1 MNVCAVCAA
10 AMSEEETFCSHCG
23 AAVAPPAKPFGAW
36 RRVITGII
44 GFPVVTSGT
53 LLIAFG
59 AFSLAKGCGDGGDG
73 WGRGICEV
81 VSFIYLAF
89 GVGIALLGAPFALAA
104 IVPFGTARRIL
115 VSLGA
120 AASGAAF
127 FGIGLANEGMAVAIV
142 VAVLVAF
149 GLFHLTYQIAR

>member
-1 MNVCAVCAA
+1 MSACAA
-10 AMSEEETFCSHCG
+10 CGEAMSEEDAFCSYCG
-23 AAVAPPAKPFGAW
+23 ATAEPPAKHPGAW
-36 RRVITGII
+36 RRAATGII
-44 GFPVVTSGT
+44 GFPLVTSGA

-59 AFSLAKGCGDGGDG
+59 ALSLAKGCGDGGDG
-73 WGRGICEV
+73 LGKGICEA

-115 VSLGA
+115 VGVGA

-127 FGIGLANEGMAVAIV
+127 FGIGLADEGITVAIV
-142 VAVLVAF
+142 VAALAAA
-149 GLFHLTYQIAR
+149 GLFFLAYQIAR

>member
-1 MNVCAVCAA
+1 MNVCAVCGA
-10 AMSEEETFCSHCG
+10 AMSEEEAFCSQCG
-23 AAVAPPAKPFGAW
+23 VAVAPPAKTADAW

-44 GFPVVTSGT
+44 GFPLVTSGT

-73 WGRGICEV
+73 WGKGICEA

-104 IVPFGTARRIL
+104 VLPFGTARRVL
-115 VSLGA
+115 VGLGA

-127 FGIGLANEGMAVAIV
+127 FGIGLADEGIAVAIV
-142 VAVLVAF
+142 VAVLAAA
-149 GLFHLTYQIAR
+149 GLFFLAYQIAR